1 MVKERAQLGI
11 VQYVI
16 ILLALITALIHI
28 NLAFRFP
35 DGPNAIFILNGVGY
49 VGLVALLYAPLSA
62 LDRHRPL
69 VRWVLMGYTALTIIL
84 WLMVGAG
91 SPFTNTP
98 PSPIAYIDKAV
109 EVALL
114 VLLWLDRLEQ
124 S

>member
-1 MVKERAQLGI
+1 MVKEQAQLGI
-11 VQYVI
+11 LQYVI
-16 ILLALITALIHI
+16 ILLALVTALIHI

-35 DGPNAIFILNGVGY
+35 DGPDAIFILNGVGY
-49 VGLVALLYAPLSA
+49 VGLVALLYAPFSV
-62 LDRHRPL
+62 LDSYRPF
-69 VRWVLMGYTALTIIL
+69 VRWVLMGYTTLTIVL

-114 VLLWLDRLEQ
+114 VLLWFDQ
-124 S
+124 PK